1 MHACFSESRWL
12 RKNMKDYTYFFQR
25 PSDIHDAPTPFLIC
39 FSSISVNLRTFPERH
54 AFVIDF
60 SIYTGECSW
69 HTKFQNLSNFIGN
82 FFRSVGCAAPPP
94 PAAATAHVRLRAFLD
109 EIPRFLR
116 VKLRDS
122 RFKILGIRVLI
133 VFIKPGFKSR
143 RSS

>member
-1 MHACFSESRWL
+1 MYMYEF
-12 RKNMKDYTYFFQR
+12 
-25 PSDIHDAPTPFLIC
+25 FLIC

-94 PAAATAHVRLRAFLD
+94 PAAATMNC
-109 EIPRFLR
+109 R
-116 VKLRDS
+116 VCR
-122 RFKILGIRVLI
+122 
-133 VFIKPGFKSR
+133 
-143 RSS
+143 